1 MHKKS
6 FYPPVSEFHQASST
20 QFIGRGVT
28 LVMSAA
34 CSFVDANI
42 YYNQPSRQ
50 EGHQMRPQ
58 AWTWRRRHL
67 LDQPACGR
75 SGRDFQNPSPSILL
89 AM

>member
-1 MHKKS
+1 MHKK
-6 FYPPVSEFHQASST
+6 FFDPPASGFRQAPSS

-58 AWTWRRRHL
+58 AWTWRRRYL
-67 LDQPACGR
+67 LDRPASRR
-75 SGRDFQNPSPSILL
+75 SGRDFQSPSPSILL
-89 AM
+89 AT